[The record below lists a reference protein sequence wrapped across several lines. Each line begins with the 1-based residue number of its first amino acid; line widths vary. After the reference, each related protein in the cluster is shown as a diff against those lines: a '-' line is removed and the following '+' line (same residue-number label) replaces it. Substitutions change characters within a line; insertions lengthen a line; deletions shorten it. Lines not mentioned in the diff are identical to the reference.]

1 MYYVFLIVYP
11 PRGAWRT
18 ARVLEVR
25 NDHRAPGRRAAAII
39 ALAKVRGGR
48 MFSGISPAGPQTC
61 GPRSPVWPVTRGV
74 VLVAARARDRRRALF
89 VERRLSEY
97 SYLYNTHS

>member
-25 NDHRAPGRRAAAII
+25 NDHRAPAP
-39 ALAKVRGGR
+39 RGGDHSVSEVAR
-48 MFSGISPAGPQTC
+48 WSHVLRNLARGAADVRPPEPGVAGDA
-61 GPRSPVWPVTRGV
+61 RG
-74 VLVAARARDRRRALF
+74 VAARARDRRRALF

-97 SYLYNTHS
+97 SYL